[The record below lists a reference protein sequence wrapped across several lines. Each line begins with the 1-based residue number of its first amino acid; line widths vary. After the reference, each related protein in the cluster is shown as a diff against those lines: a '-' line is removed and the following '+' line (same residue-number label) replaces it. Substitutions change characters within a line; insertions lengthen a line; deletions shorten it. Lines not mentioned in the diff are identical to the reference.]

1 MQFCEY
7 TRIWCGHSINTC
19 IHANQSKSYITR
31 VFCTNSVPILCSI
44 RIGNSFQKSFL
55 CEILMP
61 MHYYV
66 ARAFNTY
73 YIHTNQSKSYISWV
87 MRPYRNVSEELY
99 SIQNEYNIMN
109 ITTQYSRPEFW
120 LTRVY
125 VYTYLAISSQRKIIS
140 IRHDHIE

>member
-1 MQFCEY
+1 MLHQYFCSAY
-7 TRIWCGHSINTC
+7 SNRIRV
-19 IHANQSKSYITR
+19 QSWVT
-31 VFCTNSVPILCSI
+31 L
-44 RIGNSFQKSFL
+44 QKSFL
-55 CEILMP
+55 CETLMP